1 VFEFIDDACGVI
13 GLIGTEESCPMI
25 VEINSNLSDR
35 QTRLSGPAT
44 RSGRQTKKKLK
55 KPGPV
60 QMAEKP
66 CAGTGDFTCR
76 N

>member
-1 VFEFIDDACGVI
+1 MTRKWSTKNRYIFVFEFIDDACGVI

-35 QTRLSGPAT
+35 QARLSGPAT
-44 RSGRQTKKKLK
+44 RGGRQTKK
-55 KPGPV
+55 
-60 QMAEKP
+60 
-66 CAGTGDFTCR
+66 